1 VLVDAPCT
9 GTGTWRRN
17 PDARW
22 FLSPTDLSELVAKQ
36 ARILDSASRLVR
48 PGGRLVYATC
58 SLLPDEDEAQ
68 VDAFLAGHP
77 GFRRVPLAVAWR
89 EAIGGA
95 PPVDGE
101 DLVLTPRGEGTDG
114 FFVSVLERIGPV
126 DAAPVESPAPG
137 A

>member
-58 SLLPDEDEAQ
+58 SLLPDEDESQ
-68 VDAFLAGHP
+68 VEAFLARHP
-77 GFRRVPLAVAWR
+77 GFRRVPLAEAWR

-95 PPVDGE
+95 PPVEGD

-114 FFVSVLERIGPV
+114 FFVSVLERVGPAEEAV
-126 DAAPVESPAPG
+126 GEAAPAG